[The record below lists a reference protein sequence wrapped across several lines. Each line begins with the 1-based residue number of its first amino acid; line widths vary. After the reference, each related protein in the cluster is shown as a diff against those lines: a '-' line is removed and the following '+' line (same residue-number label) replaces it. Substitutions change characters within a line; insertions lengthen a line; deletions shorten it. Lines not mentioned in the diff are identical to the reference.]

1 MSRTVR
7 RLAALVLALGLG
19 QFAVFAGP
27 AYACACG
34 AVITHGQDTTV
45 ADETSLVRYENGTE
59 DIVMSLGLTG
69 SPTSAAWFLPV
80 PAKPKFGLADEDLF
94 NSLATLTAP
103 EVVVEGDNDC
113 NGSCA
118 IPATGQPSPDVSVV
132 QRVPVGPYDVATL
145 SANDGSA
152 LHDWL
157 AAHGF
162 TLSAKLARGIKP
174 YAAEHWLFV
183 AVRLNPAKGQQ
194 SLGTQLPPLKVS
206 FASDELVYPM
216 RLTAL
221 ASHAQ
226 TVRLYILADHRMRA
240 DGDGPSDSDV
250 RWAGWVTPDSAGGA
264 LASLV
269 PHRMF
274 LTRFDQVHLEP
285 SQVHG
290 DYHFRRA
297 SADTPYQR
305 VIYEHTSGGSD
316 DSGVLPHDDNGWA
329 LAELVPLIGG
339 LVVLVAAAAAL
350 GAVLLYRRY
359 R

>member
-1 MSRTVR
+1 MTRTVR
-7 RLAALVLALGLG
+7 RLAALLLALGLG

-69 SPTSAAWFLPV
+69 SPTTAAWFLPV
-80 PAKPKFGLADEDLF
+80 PAKPTFGLADEDLF

-103 EVVVEGDNDC
+103 EVVVEGDNNC

-118 IPATGQPSPDVSVV
+118 VPGQETPSPDVSVV

-145 SANDGSA
+145 SASNGNA

-157 AAHGF
+157 TAHGF
-162 TLSAKLARGIKP
+162 TLSAKLASGIKP

-183 AVRLNPAKGQQ
+183 AVRLNPAKGHQT
-194 SLGTQLPPLKVS
+194 LGTHLPPLKVS

-240 DGDGPSDSDV
+240 DGDGPSESDV
-250 RWAGWVTPDSAGGA
+250 RWAGWVTPNSAGGA

-269 PHRMF
+269 PHKMF

-290 DYHFRRA
+290 DYHFQRA

-305 VIYEHTSGGSD
+305 VIYEHTSDAGNGVVLHG
-316 DSGVLPHDDNGWA
+316 DSGPAATYLLPVL
-329 LAELVPLIGG
+329 GG
-339 LVVLVAAAAAL
+339 LAALVTAASAL
-350 GAVLLYRRY
+350 GALLLYRRY